1 MARFRRADARV
12 RRTADALVTAMPIAA
27 LRAGAQTSGTGFSA
41 TSGLGTD
48 GVSCSASAC
57 EVNRD
62 GHPDISLSRVRKNGI
77 CLLDGNGFLAGAIE
91 SLGPK
96 H

>member
-1 MARFRRADARV
+1 MARLSRADARA
-12 RRTADALVTAMPIAA
+12 RRYADTLVTAMLIAA
-27 LRAGAQTSGTGFSA
+27 LRVGAQTSGTGFSA
-41 TSGLGTD
+41 TSSLGTD
-48 GVSCSASAC
+48 GVSCSASGC

-62 GHPDISLSRVRKNGI
+62 GHPDIPLSRVRKNGF

-91 SLGPK
+91 SFDPE